1 VIRFLLA
8 MFVPL
13 AAIGAATGAPVM
25 ADSPPTVEA
34 SVSPGVGPIIEHP
47 TGCRVTWY
55 NSWPQAGS
63 AGPCSYF
70 QGSLAVVVFCTDAW
84 GNGANYYGPRVYT
97 NTVSARTCPWT
108 RPNNTF
114 VGTSRT
120 GH

>member
-1 VIRFLLA
+1 MRRLLVA
-8 MFVPL
+8 LGV
-13 AAIGAATGAPVM
+13 AAATLALAP
-25 ADSPPTVEA
+25 SPVEA
-34 SVSPGVGPIIEHP
+34 HP
-47 TGCRVTWY
+47 SGCRVTWY

-63 AGPCSYF
+63 AGPCTYF

-97 NTVSARTCPWT
+97 NTVSARTCPST